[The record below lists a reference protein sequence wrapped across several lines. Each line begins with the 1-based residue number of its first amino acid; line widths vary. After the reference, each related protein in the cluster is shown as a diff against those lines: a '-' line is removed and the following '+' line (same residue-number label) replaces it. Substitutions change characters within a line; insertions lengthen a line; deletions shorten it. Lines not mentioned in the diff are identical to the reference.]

1 MTADACCA
9 ACASTS
15 GCAAAVWGD
24 EPSNEACYLKGSLQG
39 LHKSGAG
46 LVLLNHTSTPSAKG
60 GCVVE
65 GGVDCYVDTPQR
77 ILVNGSV
84 HDNTPVLAYRQGR
97 CCHSALSF
105 AVIYIQRNSRCESER
120 RDRVRWQ

>member
-1 MTADACCA
+1 M
-9 ACASTS
+9 
-15 GCAAAVWGD
+15 
-24 EPSNEACYLKGSLQG
+24 
-39 LHKSGAG
+39 
-46 LVLLNHTSTPSAKG
+46 LNHTSTPPAKG